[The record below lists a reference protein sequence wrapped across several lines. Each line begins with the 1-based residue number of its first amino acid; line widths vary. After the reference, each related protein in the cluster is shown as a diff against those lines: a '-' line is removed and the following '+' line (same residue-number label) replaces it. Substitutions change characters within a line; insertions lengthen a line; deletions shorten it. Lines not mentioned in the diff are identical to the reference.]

1 MYESFGATLTF
12 EGSVARASWADTCFE
27 NQLLYLLEIN
37 VLAGLLTDTSKGWN
51 LFVRL
56 CGTMTTLHKFSP
68 QSSFRYVIIL
78 ALECIHYHQ
87 RILLFKDIFSFLTV
101 SKYGNTISMKNVTD
115 FGVLDQW
122 LSVNDTEND
131 FGKLNFGKLRF
142 DFPHR
147 WLALAETLQL
157 HSHQIKPQFVPY
169 HQPL

>member
-1 MYESFGATLTF
+1 MSFSSRIWFERSTFHWPCNGLMYDSLGATLTF

-87 RILLFKDIFSFLTV
+87 RILLFKDTFFLFNCFQVRKYDIHEKRHRLWSIGPVTFRERHWKWFWEAEFRQTSF
-101 SKYGNTISMKNVTD
+101 
-115 FGVLDQW
+115 
-122 LSVNDTEND
+122 
-131 FGKLNFGKLRF
+131 RF
-142 DFPHR
+142 P
-147 WLALAETLQL
+147 
-157 HSHQIKPQFVPY
+157 P
-169 HQPL
+169 

>member
-1 MYESFGATLTF
+1 MYECFGATLTF

-87 RILLFKDIFSFLTV
+87 RILLFKDTFFLFNCFQV
-101 SKYGNTISMKNVTD
+101 RKYDIHEKLHRLWSIGPVT
-115 FGVLDQW
+115 FR
-122 LSVNDTEND
+122 E
-131 FGKLNFGKLRF
+131 R
-142 DFPHR
+142 H
-147 WLALAETLQL
+147 
-157 HSHQIKPQFVPY
+157 
-169 HQPL
+169 